1 MQQLLAWWLFTIRG
15 WKIEGKFHFE
25 LPKSIMIVAPHTH
38 WVDFFIGIATRKK
51 LHFEFVHFLGKSE
64 LFWPPLGW
72 LLRYLGAYPVNRQQ
86 KQNMVD
92 QVVDIFNKKERFH
105 LALSP
110 EGTRKKV
117 TKLRSGFYHIAK
129 NAHIPIVMVGFDFA
143 QRRVVFAEPIFAS
156 ADEKADKHNIVQFF
170 KQFIGY
176 IPEYGITQD
185 LEN

>member
-1 MQQLLAWWLFTIRG
+1 
-15 WKIEGKFHFE
+15 
-25 LPKSIMIVAPHTH
+25 
-38 WVDFFIGIATRKK
+38 
-51 LHFEFVHFLGKSE
+51 
-64 LFWPPLGW
+64 
-72 LLRYLGAYPVNRQQ
+72 
-86 KQNMVD
+86 MVD
-92 QVVDIFNKKERFH
+92 QVVGIFNKKERFH

-143 QRRVVFAEPIFAS
+143 QRRVVFAEPFFAT

-176 IPEYGITQD
+176 IPEYGITED

>member
-1 MQQLLAWWLFTIRG
+1 
-15 WKIEGKFHFE
+15 
-25 LPKSIMIVAPHTH
+25 
-38 WVDFFIGIATRKK
+38 
-51 LHFEFVHFLGKSE
+51 
-64 LFWPPLGW
+64 
-72 LLRYLGAYPVNRQQ
+72 
-86 KQNMVD
+86 MVD
-92 QVVDIFNKKERFH
+92 QVVAIFNSKERFH

-143 QRRVVFAEPIFAS
+143 QRRVVFAEPFFAS
-156 ADEKADKHNIVQFF
+156 TDEKADKQNIVQFF
-170 KQFIGY
+170 KQFKGY